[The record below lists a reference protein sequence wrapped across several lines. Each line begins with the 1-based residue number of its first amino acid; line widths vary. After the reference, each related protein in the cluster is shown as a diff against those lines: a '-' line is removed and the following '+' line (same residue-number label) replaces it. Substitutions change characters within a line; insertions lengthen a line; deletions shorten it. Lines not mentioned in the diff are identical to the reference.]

1 MRFYDVIESVSCV
14 KCLLAQFTPFSA
26 RYWHI
31 NKSFVPIWFQFRWKS
46 LRLFEVYV
54 LPKGTFGCHTIV
66 WIKISNVKF
75 AWHVLYTEMPWH
87 NWTHLTKKTAPLSA
101 KHCIQIAMY
110 FRKLLTF
117 SRVVMLH
124 FCATITS
131 WFVLVLFLILLF
143 IYVCALYVM
152 STSIKSG
159 NEYFV
164 LRGGF
169 WLQFKDAPL
178 YFHYKYYS
186 VC

>member
-1 MRFYDVIESVSCV
+1 MKIFATFRSLCITKRDIWMPYNCMNKNFKRENR
-14 KCLLAQFTPFSA
+14 LACTA
-26 RYWHI
+26 
-31 NKSFVPIWFQFRWKS
+31 
-46 LRLFEVYV
+46 
-54 LPKGTFGCHTIV
+54 
-66 WIKISNVKF
+66 
-75 AWHVLYTEMPWH
+75 YTEMPWH

-159 NEYFV
+159 KEYFV